1 MYFLNITR
9 ILNKFKK
16 VKIKDN
22 NALRISF
29 FIIILFIGGSVYKDY
44 GIAGDEIFLQWIG
57 QLNFSNLIEILN
69 FNFENDYKSKL
80 IELSKD
86 KGLFYW
92 LNFSFF
98 FEFIS
103 NIIKN
108 LFSLNYSREI
118 FFSRF
123 FINFFIFFLSS
134 IYFFFLINKRFEE
147 KKFSYLAVT
156 LLYLCPRIFAE
167 SFFNTKDIVFLSF
180 FIITIYYYFQLI
192 KKKNTKNLIIFSIV
206 SGILISQRIIGILI
220 PLMVFILFLFE
231 NIDNK
236 KKLKKIIL
244 YAFFSLLIISFV
256 FFLSMPIL
264 WFNVLINIK
273 NYIYHQKIIIQGLI
287 YLVEYYGEY
296 IPSIT
301 SPWNYRLLWITI
313 TIPEVLVMI
322 SFVGFFYLSIFI
334 YKKLIKL

>member
-1 MYFLNITR
+1 MVLHFFKKIYPI
-9 ILNKFKK
+9 NKFKI

-22 NALRISF
+22 CTSRILF
-29 FIIILFIGGSVYKDY
+29 FIIILLIGVGVYKDY
-44 GIAGDEIFLQWIG
+44 GIGGDEIFLQWIG
-57 QLNFSNLIEILN
+57 QLNFSNLLEILN
-69 FNFENDYKSKL
+69 FNFKNDYKSKL

-86 KGLFYW
+86 KHFFLW

-103 NIIKN
+103 NNIKN
-108 LFSLNYSREI
+108 LFNLNYSREI

-134 IYFFFLINKRFEE
+134 IYFFFLINKRFQE

-180 FIITIYYYFQLI
+180 FIITIYYYFELI

-206 SGILISQRIIGILI
+206 SGILISQRIIGVLI
-220 PLMVFILFLFE
+220 PLIVFILFLFD
-231 NIDNK
+231 NIDKK

-244 YAFFSLLIISFV
+244 CAFFSSLIISII
-256 FFLSMPIL
+256 FF
-264 WFNVLINIK
+264 FINA
-273 NYIYHQKIIIQGLI
+273 NF
-287 YLVEYYGEY
+287 LV
-296 IPSIT
+296 
-301 SPWNYRLLWITI
+301 
-313 TIPEVLVMI
+313 
-322 SFVGFFYLSIFI
+322 
-334 YKKLIKL
+334 